1 MVEKKT
7 KYTYYCRSLE
17 RKTYVERIN
26 CLMSKKSLYPKALYF
41 RKEVGKLWWHPSV
54 SVFPPSVASHLPYD
68 TFSGVPINHLPHL
81 LIVPTFMLI
90 LHKAAILEWT
100 PTSSFLI
107 FLLEHK
113 LIISH
118 FFPILLF
125 CQRHNNL
132 LIIKTIE
139 LIQV

>member
-1 MVEKKT
+1 MKTGMVEKKT

-17 RKTYVERIN
+17 RKDHVERMN
-26 CLMSKKSLYPKALYF
+26 CVM
-41 RKEVGKLWWHPSV
+41 SV
-54 SVFPPSVASHLPYD
+54 SVFPPSVALHLPYD

-81 LIVPTFMLI
+81 LIAPTSMLI

-100 PTSSFLI
+100 PTSPFLI
-107 FLLEHK
+107 FLLKHK

-118 FFPILLF
+118 FFPVLLF
-125 CQRHNNL
+125 CQRHDNL